1 MKAVRT
7 IQVLPPPM
15 KMTFPPL
22 LSKVLH
28 IIIQLHVFTS
38 FLSDRVSSNVAS
50 EESLEE
56 DALMEANL
64 GLIFNMDLPSDR
76 VTMQHGN

>member
-1 MKAVRT
+1 M
-7 IQVLPPPM
+7 
-15 KMTFPPL
+15 
-22 LSKVLH
+22 
-28 IIIQLHVFTS
+28 
-38 FLSDRVSSNVAS
+38 SSNVAS

-76 VTMQHGN
+76 VTMQRGN